1 MEYEV
6 PPALDAAISIFM
18 HTIRFKKYLFSN
30 NPLTYTLCQEKSNA
44 YPSLGRFDR
53 RVAIGL
59 WGVVGCYFYAGLA
72 VEVSCLLFSSRNE
85 RHGGAMEVL
94 LSYCNLKT

>member
-1 MEYEV
+1 M
-6 PPALDAAISIFM
+6 PMRP
-18 HTIRFKKYLFSN
+18 
-30 NPLTYTLCQEKSNA
+30 
-44 YPSLGRFDR
+44 GRFGR

-85 RHGGAMEVL
+85 KHDGAKEVL

>member
-18 HTIRFKKYLFSN
+18 HSIRFKKHLFSN
-30 NPLTYTLCQEKSNA
+30 NPFTYTLCQEKFNV
-44 YPSLGRFDR
+44 YPSPGRFDR
-53 RVAIGL
+53 RVVSGL
-59 WGVVGCYFYAGLA
+59 LVVVGCYFYAGLA
-72 VEVSCLLFSSRNE
+72 VKVGCLFFSPRSE

-94 LSYCNLKT
+94 LSYWNLKA